1 MSDVTLGNRLD
12 RPVDD
17 RSDHVLGASD
27 AAITLV
33 EYGSYACPYCRAA
46 NERIA
51 EVRDQFGGRM
61 RYVFRHRPLVGVE
74 LARRAAELV
83 ERAEDPKDFWDAHI
97 KLMTR
102 SETLTEDDVNAVAR
116 DLASAPIAV
125 RRTIRRLSARRRG
138 STRTRPAPPPAGRS
152 SPRPSSSMAAAMTGH
167 GTKARLPMRCWARS
181 VIGCARRRS
190 ISPAGDHRRAPSS
203 CSRQSSPSP

>member
-17 RSDHVLGASD
+17 RSDHILGAAD

-51 EVRDQFGGRM
+51 EVRDQFGDRM

-116 DLASAPIAV
+116 DLGVAADCGPPDDPRGYPREGAG
-125 RRTIRRLSARRRG
+125 RRG
-138 STRTRPAPPPAGRS
+138 RGQRRGERGDRHPDLLHQWPP
-152 SPRPSSSMAAAMTGH
+152 
-167 GTKARLPMRCWARS
+167 L
-181 VIGCARRRS
+181 
-190 ISPAGDHRRAPSS
+190 
-203 CSRQSSPSP
+203 